1 MKGKKK
7 EEVDFATLPKANMI
21 AASLILDFK
30 NPNKKFKILE
40 AFYKNGTSDN
50 SSVHFITREH
60 IIEYAK
66 GAGIYIDPTDTKK
79 PAKDK
84 DAVPVEK
91 KEISDDEPHIKD
103 TNIALYSKRGFNG
116 NIIIL
121 PKHTS
126 YNFITLLIDL
136 IDATGPYDAIIEL
149 GCGYGRNLF
158 EIFYGGGPREA
169 KYIGGEFT
177 KSGVEI
183 AQKLAKKAPK
193 MKTEFFHF
201 NHLEPKL
208 PFKKPFK
215 RAFVFTCHSIEQ
227 VMQINEN
234 WFDEVVKAGEFVR
247 GAHLEPFGFQLK
259 NSGPLSDMHKDFMIQ
274 NSWNINFAEVLRQAV
289 ERKIVKDEQIF
300 LEMGVTPDINV
311 GSLAVWSKA

>member
-1 MKGKKK
+1 MAFQLPHWQDFYEKAWAFRAKFLESELQSGANALQAIKELEKK
-7 EEVDFATLPKANMI
+7 ERGYTLGVNDTTGEVLYM
-21 AASLILDFK
+21 
-30 NPNKKFKILE
+30 
-40 AFYKNGTSDN
+40 
-50 SSVHFITREH
+50 
-60 IIEYAK
+60 
-66 GAGIYIDPTDTKK
+66 
-79 PAKDK
+79 
-84 DAVPVEK
+84 K

-126 YNFITLLIDL
+126 YDFRILLIDL

-274 NSWNINFAEVLRQAV
+274 NSWNINFVEVLRQAV

-311 GSLAVWSKA
+311 GSLAFWSKA

>member
-1 MKGKKK
+1 MAFQLPHWQDFYEKAWAFRAKFLESELQSGANALQAIKELEKK
-7 EEVDFATLPKANMI
+7 ERGYTLGVNDTTGEVLYM
-21 AASLILDFK
+21 
-30 NPNKKFKILE
+30 
-40 AFYKNGTSDN
+40 
-50 SSVHFITREH
+50 
-60 IIEYAK
+60 
-66 GAGIYIDPTDTKK
+66 
-79 PAKDK
+79 
-84 DAVPVEK
+84 K

-126 YNFITLLIDL
+126 YNFRILLIDL

-158 EIFYGGGPREA
+158 EIFYGGGPRDA

-289 ERKIVKDEQIF
+289 ERKIIKDEQIF
-300 LEMGVTPDINV
+300 LEMGVTPDVNV
-311 GSLAVWSKA
+311 GSLAFWSKA

>member
-1 MKGKKK
+1 MAFQLPHWQDFYEKAWAFRAKFLESELESGANALQAIKELEKK
-7 EEVDFATLPKANMI
+7 ERGYTLGVNDTTGEVLYM
-21 AASLILDFK
+21 
-30 NPNKKFKILE
+30 
-40 AFYKNGTSDN
+40 
-50 SSVHFITREH
+50 
-60 IIEYAK
+60 
-66 GAGIYIDPTDTKK
+66 
-79 PAKDK
+79 
-84 DAVPVEK
+84 K

-126 YNFITLLIDL
+126 YNFRILLIDL

-158 EIFYGGGPREA
+158 EIFYGGGPRDA

-259 NSGPLSDMHKDFMIQ
+259 NSGPLSDMHKDFIIQ
-274 NSWNINFAEVLRQAV
+274 NSWNINFAEVLRQAL

-300 LEMGVTPDINV
+300 LEMGVTPDTNV
-311 GSLAVWSKA
+311 GSLAFWSKA

>member
-1 MKGKKK
+1 MAFQLPHWQDFYEKAWAFRAKFLEEQLESGANALQAIKELEKK
-7 EEVDFATLPKANMI
+7 ERGYTLGVNDTTGEVLYM
-21 AASLILDFK
+21 
-30 NPNKKFKILE
+30 
-40 AFYKNGTSDN
+40 
-50 SSVHFITREH
+50 
-60 IIEYAK
+60 
-66 GAGIYIDPTDTKK
+66 
-79 PAKDK
+79 
-84 DAVPVEK
+84 K

-126 YNFITLLIDL
+126 YDFTTLLIDL

-177 KSGVEI
+177 KSGIEI
-183 AQKLAKKAPK
+183 AQKLAKKASK

-247 GAHLEPFGFQLK
+247 GVHLEPFGFQLK

-274 NSWNINFAEVLRQAV
+274 NSWNINFAEVLRQAL
-289 ERKIVKDEQIF
+289 ERKIIKDEQIF
-300 LEMGVTPDINV
+300 LEMGVTPDTNV
-311 GSLAVWSKA
+311 GSLAFWSKA

>member
-1 MKGKKK
+1 MAFQLPHWQDFYEKAWAFRAKFLESQLESGANALQAIKELEKK
-7 EEVDFATLPKANMI
+7 ERGYTLGVNDTTGEVLYM
-21 AASLILDFK
+21 
-30 NPNKKFKILE
+30 
-40 AFYKNGTSDN
+40 
-50 SSVHFITREH
+50 
-60 IIEYAK
+60 
-66 GAGIYIDPTDTKK
+66 
-79 PAKDK
+79 
-84 DAVPVEK
+84 K

-126 YNFITLLIDL
+126 YDFRTLLIDL

-289 ERKIVKDEQIF
+289 ERKIIKDEQIF
-300 LEMGVTPDINV
+300 LEMGVTPDVNV
-311 GSLAVWSKA
+311 GSLAFWSKA

>member
-1 MKGKKK
+1 MAFQLPHWQNFYEKAWAFRAKFLESQLQSGANALQAIKELEKK
-7 EEVDFATLPKANMI
+7 ERGYTLGVNDTTGEVLYM
-21 AASLILDFK
+21 
-30 NPNKKFKILE
+30 
-40 AFYKNGTSDN
+40 
-50 SSVHFITREH
+50 
-60 IIEYAK
+60 
-66 GAGIYIDPTDTKK
+66 
-79 PAKDK
+79 
-84 DAVPVEK
+84 K

-121 PKHTS
+121 PKHIS
-126 YNFITLLIDL
+126 YDFITLLIDL
-136 IDATGPYDAIIEL
+136 IEATGPYDAIIEL

-311 GSLAVWSKA
+311 GSLAFWSKA

>member
-1 MKGKKK
+1 MAFQLPHWQDFYEKAWAFRAKFLESQLESGANALQAIKELEKK
-7 EEVDFATLPKANMI
+7 ERGYTLGVNDTTGEVLYM
-21 AASLILDFK
+21 
-30 NPNKKFKILE
+30 
-40 AFYKNGTSDN
+40 
-50 SSVHFITREH
+50 
-60 IIEYAK
+60 
-66 GAGIYIDPTDTKK
+66 
-79 PAKDK
+79 
-84 DAVPVEK
+84 K
-91 KEISDDEPHIKD
+91 KEISEDEPHIKD

-126 YNFITLLIDL
+126 YDFRTLLIDL

-158 EIFYGGGPREA
+158 EIFYGGGPRET

-247 GAHLEPFGFQLK
+247 GAHIEPFGFQLK

-289 ERKIVKDEQIF
+289 ERKIIKDEQIF
-300 LEMGVTPDINV
+300 LEMGVTPDVNV
-311 GSLAVWSKA
+311 GSLAFWSKA

>member
-1 MKGKKK
+1 MAFQLPHWQDFYEKAWAFRAKFLEEQLESGANALQAIKELEKK
-7 EEVDFATLPKANMI
+7 ERGYTLGVNDTTGEVLYM
-21 AASLILDFK
+21 
-30 NPNKKFKILE
+30 
-40 AFYKNGTSDN
+40 
-50 SSVHFITREH
+50 
-60 IIEYAK
+60 
-66 GAGIYIDPTDTKK
+66 
-79 PAKDK
+79 
-84 DAVPVEK
+84 K

-149 GCGYGRNLF
+149 GCGYGGNLF
-158 EIFYGGGPREA
+158 KIFYGGGPREA

-183 AQKLAKKAPK
+183 AQKKKKKAPK

-274 NSWNINFAEVLRQAV
+274 NSWNINFAEVLRQAL
-289 ERKIVKDEQIF
+289 ERKIIKDEQIF
-300 LEMGVTPDINV
+300 LEMGVTPDVNV
-311 GSLAVWSKA
+311 GSLASWSKA

>member
-1 MKGKKK
+1 MAFQLPHWQDFYEKAWAFRAKFLESQLQSGANALQAIKELEKK
-7 EEVDFATLPKANMI
+7 ERGYTLGVNDTTGEVLYM
-21 AASLILDFK
+21 
-30 NPNKKFKILE
+30 
-40 AFYKNGTSDN
+40 
-50 SSVHFITREH
+50 
-60 IIEYAK
+60 
-66 GAGIYIDPTDTKK
+66 
-79 PAKDK
+79 
-84 DAVPVEK
+84 K

-121 PKHTS
+121 PKHIS
-126 YNFITLLIDL
+126 YDFITLLIDL

-149 GCGYGRNLF
+149 GCGYGGNLF

-177 KSGVEI
+177 KSGIEI

-274 NSWNINFAEVLRQAV
+274 NSWNINFAEVLRQAL
-289 ERKIVKDEQIF
+289 ERKIIKDEQIF
-300 LEMGVTPDINV
+300 LEMGVTPDVNV
-311 GSLAVWSKA
+311 GSLAFWSKA

>member
-1 MKGKKK
+1 MAFQLPHWQDFYEKAWAFRAKFLESQLESGANALQAIK
-7 EEVDFATLPKANMI
+7 EL
-21 AASLILDFK
+21 
-30 NPNKKFKILE
+30 
-40 AFYKNGTSDN
+40 
-50 SSVHFITREH
+50 
-60 IIEYAK
+60 
-66 GAGIYIDPTDTKK
+66 
-79 PAKDK
+79 
-84 DAVPVEK
+84 EK
-91 KEISDDEPHIKD
+91 KERGYTLGVNDTTGEVLYMKKEIGDDEPHIKD

-121 PKHTS
+121 PKHIS
-126 YNFITLLIDL
+126 YDFITLLIDL

-289 ERKIVKDEQIF
+289 ERKIIKDEQIF
-300 LEMGVTPDINV
+300 LEMGVTPDVNV
-311 GSLAVWSKA
+311 GSLAFWSKA

>member
-1 MKGKKK
+1 MAFQLPHWQNFYEKAWAFRAKFLESQLQSGANALQAIKELEKK
-7 EEVDFATLPKANMI
+7 ERGYTLGVNDTTGEVLYM
-21 AASLILDFK
+21 
-30 NPNKKFKILE
+30 
-40 AFYKNGTSDN
+40 
-50 SSVHFITREH
+50 
-60 IIEYAK
+60 
-66 GAGIYIDPTDTKK
+66 
-79 PAKDK
+79 
-84 DAVPVEK
+84 K
-91 KEISDDEPHIKD
+91 KEISEDEPHIKD

-126 YNFITLLIDL
+126 YDFTTLLIDL

-149 GCGYGRNLF
+149 GCGYGGNLF
-158 EIFYGGGPREA
+158 KIFYGGGPREA

-274 NSWNINFAEVLRQAV
+274 NSWNINFVEVLRQAV

-300 LEMGVTPDINV
+300 LEMGVTPDTNV
-311 GSLAVWSKA
+311 GSLAFWSKA

>member
-1 MKGKKK
+1 MAFQLPHWQDFYEKAWAFRAKFLESQLESGANALQAIKELEKK
-7 EEVDFATLPKANMI
+7 ERGYTLGVNDTTGEVLYM
-21 AASLILDFK
+21 
-30 NPNKKFKILE
+30 
-40 AFYKNGTSDN
+40 
-50 SSVHFITREH
+50 
-60 IIEYAK
+60 
-66 GAGIYIDPTDTKK
+66 
-79 PAKDK
+79 
-84 DAVPVEK
+84 K
-91 KEISDDEPHIKD
+91 KEISEDEPHIKD

-126 YNFITLLIDL
+126 YNFRTLLIDL

-158 EIFYGGGPREA
+158 EIFYGGGPRDA

-274 NSWNINFAEVLRQAV
+274 NSWNINFAEVLRQAL
-289 ERKIVKDEQIF
+289 ERKIIKDEQIF
-300 LEMGVTPDINV
+300 LEMGVTPDVNV
-311 GSLAVWSKA
+311 GSLAFWSKA

>member
-1 MKGKKK
+1 MAFQLPHWQDFYEKAWAFRAKFLESELQSGANALQAIKELEKK
-7 EEVDFATLPKANMI
+7 ERGYTLGVNDTTGEVLYM
-21 AASLILDFK
+21 
-30 NPNKKFKILE
+30 
-40 AFYKNGTSDN
+40 
-50 SSVHFITREH
+50 
-60 IIEYAK
+60 
-66 GAGIYIDPTDTKK
+66 
-79 PAKDK
+79 
-84 DAVPVEK
+84 K

-126 YNFITLLIDL
+126 YDFTTLLIDL

-177 KSGVEI
+177 KSGIEI

-289 ERKIVKDEQIF
+289 ERKIIKDEQIF
-300 LEMGVTPDINV
+300 LEMGVTPDVNV
-311 GSLAVWSKA
+311 GSLAFWSKA

>member
-1 MKGKKK
+1 MAFQLPHWQDFYEKAWAFRAKFLEEQLESGANALQAIKVLEKK
-7 EEVDFATLPKANMI
+7 ERGYTLGVNDTTGEVLYM
-21 AASLILDFK
+21 
-30 NPNKKFKILE
+30 
-40 AFYKNGTSDN
+40 
-50 SSVHFITREH
+50 
-60 IIEYAK
+60 
-66 GAGIYIDPTDTKK
+66 
-79 PAKDK
+79 
-84 DAVPVEK
+84 K

-126 YNFITLLIDL
+126 YDFTTLLIDL

-149 GCGYGRNLF
+149 GCGYGGNLF
-158 EIFYGGGPREA
+158 KIFYGGGPREA

-289 ERKIVKDEQIF
+289 ERKIIKDEQIF
-300 LEMGVTPDINV
+300 LEMGVTPDVNV
-311 GSLAVWSKA
+311 GSLAFWSKA

>member
-1 MKGKKK
+1 MAFQLPHWQDFYEKAWAFRAKFLESQLESGANALQAIKELEKK
-7 EEVDFATLPKANMI
+7 ERGYTLGVNDTTGEVLYM
-21 AASLILDFK
+21 
-30 NPNKKFKILE
+30 
-40 AFYKNGTSDN
+40 
-50 SSVHFITREH
+50 
-60 IIEYAK
+60 
-66 GAGIYIDPTDTKK
+66 
-79 PAKDK
+79 
-84 DAVPVEK
+84 K

-126 YNFITLLIDL
+126 YNFRTLLIDL

-177 KSGVEI
+177 KSGIEI

-274 NSWNINFAEVLRQAV
+274 NSWNINFADVLRQAL
-289 ERKIVKDEQIF
+289 ERKIIKDEQIF
-300 LEMGVTPDINV
+300 LEMGVTPNVNV
-311 GSLAVWSKA
+311 GSLAFWSKA

>member
-1 MKGKKK
+1 M
-7 EEVDFATLPKANMI
+7 
-21 AASLILDFK
+21 
-30 NPNKKFKILE
+30 
-40 AFYKNGTSDN
+40 
-50 SSVHFITREH
+50 
-60 IIEYAK
+60 
-66 GAGIYIDPTDTKK
+66 
-79 PAKDK
+79 
-84 DAVPVEK
+84 K

-126 YNFITLLIDL
+126 YDFTTLLIDL

-149 GCGYGRNLF
+149 GCGYGGNLF
-158 EIFYGGGPREA
+158 KIFYGGGPREA

-177 KSGVEI
+177 KSGIEI

-247 GAHLEPFGFQLK
+247 GAHIEPFGFQLK

-311 GSLAVWSKA
+311 GSLAFWSKA

>member
-1 MKGKKK
+1 MAFQLPHWQNFYEKAWAFRAKFLESQLQSGANALQAIKELEKK
-7 EEVDFATLPKANMI
+7 ERGYTLGVNDTTGEVLYM
-21 AASLILDFK
+21 
-30 NPNKKFKILE
+30 
-40 AFYKNGTSDN
+40 
-50 SSVHFITREH
+50 
-60 IIEYAK
+60 
-66 GAGIYIDPTDTKK
+66 
-79 PAKDK
+79 
-84 DAVPVEK
+84 K

-126 YNFITLLIDL
+126 YDFTTLLIDL

-149 GCGYGRNLF
+149 GCGYGGNLF

-177 KSGVEI
+177 KSGIEI

-300 LEMGVTPDINV
+300 LEMGVTPDTNV
-311 GSLAVWSKA
+311 GSLAFWSKA

>member
-1 MKGKKK
+1 MAFQLPHWQDFYEKAWAFRAKFLESELQSGANALQAIKELEKK
-7 EEVDFATLPKANMI
+7 ERGYTLGVNDTTGEVLYM
-21 AASLILDFK
+21 
-30 NPNKKFKILE
+30 
-40 AFYKNGTSDN
+40 
-50 SSVHFITREH
+50 
-60 IIEYAK
+60 
-66 GAGIYIDPTDTKK
+66 
-79 PAKDK
+79 
-84 DAVPVEK
+84 K

-126 YNFITLLIDL
+126 YDFRTLLIDL

-183 AQKLAKKAPK
+183 AQKLAKKASK
-193 MKTEFFHF
+193 IKTEFFHF

-289 ERKIVKDEQIF
+289 ERKIIKDEQIF
-300 LEMGVTPDINV
+300 LEMGVTPDVNV
-311 GSLAVWSKA
+311 GSLAFWSKA

>member
-1 MKGKKK
+1 MAFQLPHWQNFYEKAWAFRAKFLESQLQSGANALQAIKELEKK
-7 EEVDFATLPKANMI
+7 ERGYTLGVNDTTGEVLYM
-21 AASLILDFK
+21 
-30 NPNKKFKILE
+30 
-40 AFYKNGTSDN
+40 
-50 SSVHFITREH
+50 
-60 IIEYAK
+60 
-66 GAGIYIDPTDTKK
+66 
-79 PAKDK
+79 
-84 DAVPVEK
+84 K

-126 YNFITLLIDL
+126 YDFTTLLIDL

-149 GCGYGRNLF
+149 GCGYGGNLF
-158 EIFYGGGPREA
+158 KIFYGGGPREA

-274 NSWNINFAEVLRQAV
+274 NSWNINFVEVLRQAV

-311 GSLAVWSKA
+311 GSLAFWSKA

>member
-1 MKGKKK
+1 MAFQLPHWQDFYEKAWAFRAKFLESQLQSGANALQAIKELEKK
-7 EEVDFATLPKANMI
+7 ERGYTLGVNNTTGEVSYM
-21 AASLILDFK
+21 
-30 NPNKKFKILE
+30 
-40 AFYKNGTSDN
+40 
-50 SSVHFITREH
+50 
-60 IIEYAK
+60 
-66 GAGIYIDPTDTKK
+66 
-79 PAKDK
+79 
-84 DAVPVEK
+84 K

-126 YNFITLLIDL
+126 YDFRILLIDL

-183 AQKLAKKAPK
+183 AQKLAKKASK

-247 GAHLEPFGFQLK
+247 GAHIEPFGFQLK

-289 ERKIVKDEQIF
+289 ERKIIKDEQIF

-311 GSLAVWSKA
+311 GSLAFWSKA

>member
-1 MKGKKK
+1 MAFQLPHWQDFYEKAWAFRAKFLESQLESGANALQAIKELEKK
-7 EEVDFATLPKANMI
+7 ERGYTLGVNDTTGEVLYM
-21 AASLILDFK
+21 
-30 NPNKKFKILE
+30 
-40 AFYKNGTSDN
+40 
-50 SSVHFITREH
+50 
-60 IIEYAK
+60 
-66 GAGIYIDPTDTKK
+66 
-79 PAKDK
+79 
-84 DAVPVEK
+84 K
-91 KEISDDEPHIKD
+91 KEISEDEPHIKD

-126 YNFITLLIDL
+126 YDFRTLLIDL

-158 EIFYGGGPREA
+158 EIFYGGGPRDA

-183 AQKLAKKAPK
+183 AQKLAKKASK

-259 NSGPLSDMHKDFMIQ
+259 NSGPLSDMHKDSMIQ
-274 NSWNINFAEVLRQAV
+274 NSWNINFAEVLRQAL
-289 ERKIVKDEQIF
+289 ERKIIKDEQIF
-300 LEMGVTPDINV
+300 LEMGVTPDVNV
-311 GSLAVWSKA
+311 GSLAFWSKA

>member
-1 MKGKKK
+1 MAFQLPHWQDFYERAWAFRAKFLESQLESGANALQAIKELEKK
-7 EEVDFATLPKANMI
+7 ERGYTLGVNDTTGEVLYM
-21 AASLILDFK
+21 
-30 NPNKKFKILE
+30 
-40 AFYKNGTSDN
+40 
-50 SSVHFITREH
+50 
-60 IIEYAK
+60 
-66 GAGIYIDPTDTKK
+66 
-79 PAKDK
+79 
-84 DAVPVEK
+84 K

-103 TNIALYSKRGFNG
+103 TNITLYSKRGFNG

-126 YNFITLLIDL
+126 YDFRTLLIDL

-149 GCGYGRNLF
+149 GCGYGGNLF
-158 EIFYGGGPREA
+158 KIFYGGGPREA

-177 KSGVEI
+177 KSGIEI

-311 GSLAVWSKA
+311 GSLAFWSKA

>member
-1 MKGKKK
+1 MAFQLPHWQNFYEKAWAFRAKFLESQLQSGANALQAIK
-7 EEVDFATLPKANMI
+7 EL
-21 AASLILDFK
+21 
-30 NPNKKFKILE
+30 
-40 AFYKNGTSDN
+40 
-50 SSVHFITREH
+50 
-60 IIEYAK
+60 
-66 GAGIYIDPTDTKK
+66 
-79 PAKDK
+79 
-84 DAVPVEK
+84 EK
-91 KEISDDEPHIKD
+91 KERGYTLGVNDTTGEVLYMKKEIGDDEPHIKD

-126 YNFITLLIDL
+126 YDFTTLLIDL

-149 GCGYGRNLF
+149 GCGYGGNLF
-158 EIFYGGGPREA
+158 KIFYGGGPREA

-311 GSLAVWSKA
+311 GSLAFWSKA

>member
-1 MKGKKK
+1 MAFQLPHWQDFYERAWAFRAKFLEEQLESGANALQAIK
-7 EEVDFATLPKANMI
+7 EL
-21 AASLILDFK
+21 
-30 NPNKKFKILE
+30 
-40 AFYKNGTSDN
+40 
-50 SSVHFITREH
+50 
-60 IIEYAK
+60 
-66 GAGIYIDPTDTKK
+66 
-79 PAKDK
+79 
-84 DAVPVEK
+84 EK
-91 KEISDDEPHIKD
+91 KERGYTLGVNDTTGEVLYMKKEIGDDEPHIKD

-126 YNFITLLIDL
+126 YNFRTLLIDL

-259 NSGPLSDMHKDFMIQ
+259 NSGPLSDMHKDFIIQ
-274 NSWNINFAEVLRQAV
+274 NSWNINFAEVLRQAL
-289 ERKIVKDEQIF
+289 ERKIIKDEQIF
-300 LEMGVTPDINV
+300 LEMGVTPDVNV
-311 GSLAVWSKA
+311 GSLAFWSKA

>member
-1 MKGKKK
+1 MAFQLPHWQDFYEKAWAFRAKFLEEQLESGANALQAIKELEKK
-7 EEVDFATLPKANMI
+7 ERGYTLGVNDTTGEVLYM
-21 AASLILDFK
+21 
-30 NPNKKFKILE
+30 
-40 AFYKNGTSDN
+40 
-50 SSVHFITREH
+50 
-60 IIEYAK
+60 
-66 GAGIYIDPTDTKK
+66 
-79 PAKDK
+79 
-84 DAVPVEK
+84 K
-91 KEISDDEPHIKD
+91 KEISEDEPHIKD

-126 YNFITLLIDL
+126 YDFTTLLIDL

-149 GCGYGRNLF
+149 GCGYGGNLF
-158 EIFYGGGPREA
+158 KIFYGGGPREA

-247 GAHLEPFGFQLK
+247 GAHIEPFGFQLK

-274 NSWNINFAEVLRQAV
+274 NSWNINFVEVLRQAV

-300 LEMGVTPDINV
+300 LEMGVTPDTNV
-311 GSLAVWSKA
+311 GSLAFWSKA

>member
-1 MKGKKK
+1 MAFQLPHWQDFYEKAWAFRAKFLESQLQSGANALQAIKELEKK
-7 EEVDFATLPKANMI
+7 ERGYTLGVNDTTGEVLYM
-21 AASLILDFK
+21 
-30 NPNKKFKILE
+30 
-40 AFYKNGTSDN
+40 
-50 SSVHFITREH
+50 
-60 IIEYAK
+60 
-66 GAGIYIDPTDTKK
+66 
-79 PAKDK
+79 
-84 DAVPVEK
+84 K
-91 KEISDDEPHIKD
+91 KEISEDEPHIKD

-126 YNFITLLIDL
+126 YNFRTLLIDL

-215 RAFVFTCHSIEQ
+215 RAFVFTCHGIEQ

-274 NSWNINFAEVLRQAV
+274 NSWNINFAEVLRQAL
-289 ERKIVKDEQIF
+289 ERKIIKDEQIF
-300 LEMGVTPDINV
+300 LEMGVTPDVNV
-311 GSLAVWSKA
+311 GSLAFWSKA

>member
-1 MKGKKK
+1 MAFQLPHWQDFYEKAWAFRAKFLESQLESGANALQAIKELEKK
-7 EEVDFATLPKANMI
+7 ERGYTLGVNDTTGEVLYM
-21 AASLILDFK
+21 
-30 NPNKKFKILE
+30 
-40 AFYKNGTSDN
+40 
-50 SSVHFITREH
+50 
-60 IIEYAK
+60 
-66 GAGIYIDPTDTKK
+66 
-79 PAKDK
+79 
-84 DAVPVEK
+84 K
-91 KEISDDEPHIKD
+91 KEISEDEPHIKD

-126 YNFITLLIDL
+126 YNFTTLLIDL

-247 GAHLEPFGFQLK
+247 GAHIEPFGFQLK

-274 NSWNINFAEVLRQAV
+274 NSWNINFAEVLRQAL
-289 ERKIVKDEQIF
+289 ERKIIKDEQIF
-300 LEMGVTPDINV
+300 LEMGVTPDVNV
-311 GSLAVWSKA
+311 GSLAFWSKA

>member
-1 MKGKKK
+1 MAFQLPHWQDFYEKAWAFRAKFLESQLESGANALQAIKELEKK
-7 EEVDFATLPKANMI
+7 ERGYTLGVNDTTGEVLYM
-21 AASLILDFK
+21 
-30 NPNKKFKILE
+30 
-40 AFYKNGTSDN
+40 
-50 SSVHFITREH
+50 
-60 IIEYAK
+60 
-66 GAGIYIDPTDTKK
+66 
-79 PAKDK
+79 
-84 DAVPVEK
+84 K

-126 YNFITLLIDL
+126 YNFRTLLIDL

-289 ERKIVKDEQIF
+289 ERKIIKDEQIF
-300 LEMGVTPDINV
+300 LEMGVTPDVNV
-311 GSLAVWSKA
+311 GSLAFWSKA

>member
-1 MKGKKK
+1 MAFQLPHWQNFYEKAWAFRAKFLESELQSGANALQAIKELEKK
-7 EEVDFATLPKANMI
+7 ERGYTLGVNDTTGEVLYM
-21 AASLILDFK
+21 
-30 NPNKKFKILE
+30 
-40 AFYKNGTSDN
+40 
-50 SSVHFITREH
+50 
-60 IIEYAK
+60 
-66 GAGIYIDPTDTKK
+66 
-79 PAKDK
+79 
-84 DAVPVEK
+84 K

-126 YNFITLLIDL
+126 YDFRTLLIDL

-149 GCGYGRNLF
+149 GCGYGGNLF
-158 EIFYGGGPREA
+158 KIFYGGGPREA

-259 NSGPLSDMHKDFMIQ
+259 NSGPLSDMHKDSMIQ

-289 ERKIVKDEQIF
+289 ERKIIKDEQIF
-300 LEMGVTPDINV
+300 LEMGVTPNVNV
-311 GSLAVWSKA
+311 GSLAFWSKA

>member
-1 MKGKKK
+1 MAFQLPHWQDFYEKAWAFRAKFLESQLQSGANALQAIKELEKK
-7 EEVDFATLPKANMI
+7 ERGYTLGVNDTTGEVLYM
-21 AASLILDFK
+21 
-30 NPNKKFKILE
+30 
-40 AFYKNGTSDN
+40 
-50 SSVHFITREH
+50 
-60 IIEYAK
+60 
-66 GAGIYIDPTDTKK
+66 
-79 PAKDK
+79 
-84 DAVPVEK
+84 K

-126 YNFITLLIDL
+126 YNFRTLLIDL

-149 GCGYGRNLF
+149 GCGYGGNLF
-158 EIFYGGGPREA
+158 KIFYGGGPREA

-215 RAFVFTCHSIEQ
+215 RAFVFTCHGIEQ

-274 NSWNINFAEVLRQAV
+274 NSWNINFAEVLRQAL
-289 ERKIVKDEQIF
+289 ERKIIKDEQIF
-300 LEMGVTPDINV
+300 LEMGVTPDVNV
-311 GSLAVWSKA
+311 GSLAFWSKA

>member
-1 MKGKKK
+1 MAFQLPHWQDFYEKAWAFRAKFLESQLQSGANALQAIK
-7 EEVDFATLPKANMI
+7 EL
-21 AASLILDFK
+21 
-30 NPNKKFKILE
+30 
-40 AFYKNGTSDN
+40 
-50 SSVHFITREH
+50 
-60 IIEYAK
+60 
-66 GAGIYIDPTDTKK
+66 
-79 PAKDK
+79 
-84 DAVPVEK
+84 EK
-91 KEISDDEPHIKD
+91 KERGYTLGVNDTTGEVLYMKKEIGDDEPHIKD

-126 YNFITLLIDL
+126 YDFRILLIDL

-158 EIFYGGGPREA
+158 EIFYGGGPRDA

-259 NSGPLSDMHKDFMIQ
+259 NSGPLSDMHKDFIIQ
-274 NSWNINFAEVLRQAV
+274 NSWNINFAEVLRQAL
-289 ERKIVKDEQIF
+289 ERKIIKDEQIF
-300 LEMGVTPDINV
+300 LEMGVTPDVNV
-311 GSLAVWSKA
+311 GSLAFWSKA

>member
-1 MKGKKK
+1 MAFQLPHWQDFYERAWAFRAKFLESELQSGANAPQAIKELEKK
-7 EEVDFATLPKANMI
+7 ERGYTLGVNDTTGEVLYM
-21 AASLILDFK
+21 
-30 NPNKKFKILE
+30 
-40 AFYKNGTSDN
+40 
-50 SSVHFITREH
+50 
-60 IIEYAK
+60 
-66 GAGIYIDPTDTKK
+66 
-79 PAKDK
+79 
-84 DAVPVEK
+84 K
-91 KEISDDEPHIKD
+91 KEISDNEPHIKD

-126 YNFITLLIDL
+126 YDFTTLLIDL

-158 EIFYGGGPREA
+158 EIFYGGGPRDA

-208 PFKKPFK
+208 PFKKPFN

-289 ERKIVKDEQIF
+289 ERKIIKDEQIF
-300 LEMGVTPDINV
+300 LEMGVTPDVNV
-311 GSLAVWSKA
+311 GSLAFWSKA

>member
-1 MKGKKK
+1 MAFQLPHWQDFYEKAWAFRAKFLESQLESGANALQAIKELEKK
-7 EEVDFATLPKANMI
+7 ERGYTLGVNDTTGEVLYM
-21 AASLILDFK
+21 
-30 NPNKKFKILE
+30 
-40 AFYKNGTSDN
+40 
-50 SSVHFITREH
+50 
-60 IIEYAK
+60 
-66 GAGIYIDPTDTKK
+66 
-79 PAKDK
+79 
-84 DAVPVEK
+84 K

-126 YNFITLLIDL
+126 YNFRTLLIDL

-247 GAHLEPFGFQLK
+247 GAHIEPFGFQLK

-289 ERKIVKDEQIF
+289 ERKIIKDEQIF
-300 LEMGVTPDINV
+300 LEMGVTPDVNV
-311 GSLAVWSKA
+311 GSLAFWSKA

>member
-1 MKGKKK
+1 MAFQLPHWQDFYEKAWAFRAKFLESELESGANALQAIKELEKK
-7 EEVDFATLPKANMI
+7 ERGYTLGVNDTTGEVLYM
-21 AASLILDFK
+21 
-30 NPNKKFKILE
+30 
-40 AFYKNGTSDN
+40 
-50 SSVHFITREH
+50 
-60 IIEYAK
+60 
-66 GAGIYIDPTDTKK
+66 
-79 PAKDK
+79 
-84 DAVPVEK
+84 K

-121 PKHTS
+121 PKHIS
-126 YNFITLLIDL
+126 YDFITLLIDL

-177 KSGVEI
+177 KSGIEI

-247 GAHLEPFGFQLK
+247 GAHIEPFGFQLK

-289 ERKIVKDEQIF
+289 ERKIIKDEQIF
-300 LEMGVTPDINV
+300 LEMGVTPDVNV
-311 GSLAVWSKA
+311 GSLAFWSKA

>member
-1 MKGKKK
+1 MAFQLPHWQNFYEKAWAFRAKFLESQLQSGANALQAIK
-7 EEVDFATLPKANMI
+7 EL
-21 AASLILDFK
+21 
-30 NPNKKFKILE
+30 
-40 AFYKNGTSDN
+40 
-50 SSVHFITREH
+50 
-60 IIEYAK
+60 
-66 GAGIYIDPTDTKK
+66 
-79 PAKDK
+79 
-84 DAVPVEK
+84 EK
-91 KEISDDEPHIKD
+91 KERGYTLGVNDTTGEVLYMKKEIGDDEPHIKD

-126 YNFITLLIDL
+126 YDFTTLLIDL

-158 EIFYGGGPREA
+158 EIFYGGGPRDA

-274 NSWNINFAEVLRQAV
+274 NSWNINFAEVLRQAL
-289 ERKIVKDEQIF
+289 ERKIIKDEQIF
-300 LEMGVTPDINV
+300 LEMGVTPDVNV
-311 GSLAVWSKA
+311 GSLAFWSKA

>member
-1 MKGKKK
+1 MAFQLPHWQNFYEKAWAFRAKFLESQLESGANALQAIKELEKK
-7 EEVDFATLPKANMI
+7 ERGYTLGVNDTTGEVLYM
-21 AASLILDFK
+21 
-30 NPNKKFKILE
+30 
-40 AFYKNGTSDN
+40 
-50 SSVHFITREH
+50 
-60 IIEYAK
+60 
-66 GAGIYIDPTDTKK
+66 
-79 PAKDK
+79 
-84 DAVPVEK
+84 K

-126 YNFITLLIDL
+126 YNFRTLLIDL

-259 NSGPLSDMHKDFMIQ
+259 ISGPLSDMHKDFMIQ

-289 ERKIVKDEQIF
+289 ERKIIKDEQIF
-300 LEMGVTPDINV
+300 LEMGVTPDVNV
-311 GSLAVWSKA
+311 GSLAFWSKA

>member
-1 MKGKKK
+1 MAFQLPHWQDFYEKAWAFRAKFLESELESGANALQAIKELEKK
-7 EEVDFATLPKANMI
+7 ERGYTLGVNDTTGEVLYM
-21 AASLILDFK
+21 
-30 NPNKKFKILE
+30 
-40 AFYKNGTSDN
+40 
-50 SSVHFITREH
+50 
-60 IIEYAK
+60 
-66 GAGIYIDPTDTKK
+66 
-79 PAKDK
+79 
-84 DAVPVEK
+84 K

-126 YNFITLLIDL
+126 YNFRTLLIDL

-289 ERKIVKDEQIF
+289 ERKIIKDEQIF
-300 LEMGVTPDINV
+300 LEMGVTPDVNV
-311 GSLAVWSKA
+311 GSLAFWSKA

>member
-1 MKGKKK
+1 MAFQLPHWQDFYEKAWAFRAKFLEEQLESGANALQAIK
-7 EEVDFATLPKANMI
+7 EL
-21 AASLILDFK
+21 
-30 NPNKKFKILE
+30 
-40 AFYKNGTSDN
+40 
-50 SSVHFITREH
+50 
-60 IIEYAK
+60 
-66 GAGIYIDPTDTKK
+66 
-79 PAKDK
+79 
-84 DAVPVEK
+84 EK
-91 KEISDDEPHIKD
+91 KERGYTLGVNDTTGEVLYMKKEIGDDEPHIKD

-126 YNFITLLIDL
+126 YDFRTLLIDL

-247 GAHLEPFGFQLK
+247 GAHIEPFGFQLK

-274 NSWNINFAEVLRQAV
+274 NSWNINFVEVLRQAV

-300 LEMGVTPDINV
+300 LEMGVTPDVNV
-311 GSLAVWSKA
+311 GSLAFWSKA

>member
-1 MKGKKK
+1 MAFQLPHWQDFYEKAWAFRAKFLESELQSGANALQAIKELEKK
-7 EEVDFATLPKANMI
+7 ERGYTLGVNDTTGEVLYM
-21 AASLILDFK
+21 
-30 NPNKKFKILE
+30 
-40 AFYKNGTSDN
+40 
-50 SSVHFITREH
+50 
-60 IIEYAK
+60 
-66 GAGIYIDPTDTKK
+66 
-79 PAKDK
+79 
-84 DAVPVEK
+84 K

-126 YNFITLLIDL
+126 YNFRTLLIDL

-289 ERKIVKDEQIF
+289 ERKIIKDEQIF
-300 LEMGVTPDINV
+300 LEMGVTPDVNV
-311 GSLAVWSKA
+311 GSLAFWSKA